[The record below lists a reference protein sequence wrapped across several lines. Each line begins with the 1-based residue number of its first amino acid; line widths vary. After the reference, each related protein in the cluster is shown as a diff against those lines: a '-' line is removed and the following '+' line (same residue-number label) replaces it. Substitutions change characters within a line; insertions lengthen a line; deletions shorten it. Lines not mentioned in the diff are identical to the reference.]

1 MPIYP
6 ITSKENS
13 RRIRVEIRRVFL
25 EVWDPI
31 GVRDAPAAQNEY
43 DGYLGR
49 TLELLFEGATDAELN
64 EYLVGIADRMGMD
77 ASRHSHADVITA
89 LRAIP
94 LNVSTTH

>member
-31 GVRDAPAAQNEY
+31 GVRDAPTAQDEY

-49 TLELLFEGATDAELN
+49 TLELLIEGATDAELN
-64 EYLVGIADRMGMD
+64 EYLFGLADRMGMD
-77 ASRHSHADVITA
+77 ASRHSHADVIAA

-94 LNVSTTH
+94 LSVSTTH